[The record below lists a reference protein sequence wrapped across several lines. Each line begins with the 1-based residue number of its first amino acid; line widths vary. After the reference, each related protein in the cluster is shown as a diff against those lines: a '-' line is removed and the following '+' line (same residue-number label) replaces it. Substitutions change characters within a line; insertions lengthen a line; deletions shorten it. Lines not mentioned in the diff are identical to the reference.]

1 MELLT
6 AVCSTWLVIF
16 TLSRRKSKTWP
27 HSQLVLTSLIP
38 LVIKLSYTREM
49 HSPVFKAFQ
58 SKLQVCVWPSSIKA
72 KGQVSSFL
80 KFCSV
85 YGFTYINLIY
95 AYLGE
100 I

>member
-1 MELLT
+1 
-6 AVCSTWLVIF
+6 
-16 TLSRRKSKTWP
+16 
-27 HSQLVLTSLIP
+27 
-38 LVIKLSYTREM
+38 M

-72 KGQVSSFL
+72 KGQTSSFL
-80 KFCSV
+80 KFCNI

-100 I
+100 IWTWPPASEPILESVPSDLMEISI